1 MSKKPT
7 AADAQLVLQLYDLRR
22 EAEIRKAR
30 NWWGGDFFPQSADD
44 VMKIAFTMGS
54 QENNWFRQVAGYW
67 NMAAS
72 FVLMGVLNEEL
83 FLQPSIS
90 GEMFLIFAKVQPYLK
105 EVRQKIGR
113 SQLLSQYRESRN
125 PHQVGQG
132 SPAIHAEARR
142 NHARAAQSQLLEAAS
157 SVILVGCADDL
168 VVPDTGCQYARR
180 GVRGHRFVYA
190 FAEEP
195 AQGPCRRGPGR
206 RSGNRAP
213 GRYHR
218 ALR

>member
-105 EVRQKIGR
+105 EVRQKLGDPNFFLNIEKVVTHTKWGR
-113 SQLLSQYRESRN
+113 DRLQFMLKRVETMRE
-125 PHQVGQG
+125 
-132 SPAIHAEARR
+132 RR
-142 NHARAAQSQLLEAAS
+142 KAS
-157 SVILVGCADDL
+157 S
-168 VVPDTGCQYARR
+168 
-180 GVRGHRFVYA
+180 
-190 FAEEP
+190 
-195 AQGPCRRGPGR
+195 
-206 RSGNRAP
+206 
-213 GRYHR
+213 
-218 ALR
+218 